1 MERGG
6 VHHQIQKRNF
16 LIHHLAVGAFDLHFE
31 NLAGAKDLGGA
42 AAGDDGFE
50 LASGFQ
56 AAADIVDE
64 FAEGHATAGDFVE
77 TGALDIAADAHGAGA
92 AVAGGSHFGVFL
104 GAHRE
109 DVLHMADRLHIV
121 DDRGLHV
128 EAEDGG
134 EVRRLDAGVGAF
146 ALEGFEEAGLL
157 AANVGAGPLVD
168 INVQV
173 EARTEN
179 VFSKKT
185 FGFRLLDGF
194 PNDLR
199 GLWKFAA
206 DVDVGEVDIR
216 REGGDGEAFD
226 QLVRILV
233 QDVAVLESAGLGF
246 VAIDDDVVGLAV
258 VVFDEAP
265 LGTGREARSTAS
277 AEVGGLDHID
287 DLAGLHAERLF
298 EGLVAAVGEVG
309 LDVRRVA
316 GFGNVAEDDAAFL
329 RMRSG

>member
-1 MERGG
+1 M
-6 VHHQIQKRNF
+6 H
-16 LIHHLAVGAFDLHFE
+16 
-31 NLAGAKDLGGA
+31 
-42 AAGDDGFE
+42 
-50 LASGFQ
+50 
-56 AAADIVDE
+56 
-64 FAEGHATAGDFVE
+64 
-77 TGALDIAADAHGAGA
+77 
-92 AVAGGSHFGVFL
+92 
-104 GAHRE
+104 
-109 DVLHMADRLHIV
+109 
-121 DDRGLHV
+121 
-128 EAEDGG
+128 
-134 EVRRLDAGVGAF
+134 
-146 ALEGFEEAGLL
+146 
-157 AANVGAGPLVD
+157 
-168 INVQV
+168 INVEV

-179 VFSKKT
+179 IFT
-185 FGFRLLDGF
+185 EEAFGFCLLDGF
-194 PNDLR
+194 PNNLR
-199 GLWKFAA
+199 GLGKFAA

-287 DLAGLHAERLF
+287 DLAGLHGERLF

-309 LDVRRVA
+309 LDVGRVA